1 MRFVLCDSDPSVMEE
16 QKKLIEKVALANG
29 TEANIVCYTSA
40 RQLLFEMEEIAP
52 SIDVVLLD
60 IAMPPALDGLQ
71 AAKKLRQDLSYHGEI
86 IFTSFVDKY
95 AIDAFDVRAFHY
107 IVKNVTPVAK
117 QEEILQSAINY
128 CGKKKQ
134 KYLLLKG
141 PNGYKN
147 IRIDSINVFE
157 AMGRM
162 IKVYY
167 GKNETFE
174 FSSTFVKLEAKLLQ
188 YGFVRVHKSYL
199 VAINKIMSF
208 SYEGIKM
215 KNGQSVPVGRTYL
228 PSLKKVLHNLT
239 KQ

>member
-1 MRFVLCDSDPSVMEE
+1 M
-16 QKKLIEKVALANG
+16 
-29 TEANIVCYTSA
+29 
-40 RQLLFEMEEIAP
+40 
-52 SIDVVLLD
+52 
-60 IAMPPALDGLQ
+60 
-71 AAKKLRQDLSYHGEI
+71 
-86 IFTSFVDKY
+86 DKY

-107 IVKNVTPVAK
+107 IVKNVTPIQK
-117 QEEILQSAINY
+117 QEEILQSVINY

-147 IRIDSINVFE
+147 ILISSINVFE

-174 FSSTFVKLEAKLLQ
+174 FPSTFAKLEAKILQ
-188 YGFVRVHKSYL
+188 YGFIRVHKSYL
-199 VAINKIMSF
+199 VAISKIMSF

-215 KNGQSVPVGRTYL
+215 KNGQMVPVGRTYL
-228 PSLKKVLHNLT
+228 PSLKKVLYKLT
-239 KQ
+239 TK